1 VRLIGGPATVGVVIV
16 IVSGDDTPIEFIAI
30 ILNVYVVVGNK
41 SANTYVVVDA
51 FVSANKLPGDP
62 VIL

>member
-1 VRLIGGPATVGVVIV
+1 MGVVMV
-16 IVSGDDTPIEFIAI
+16 IVSGDDRPPSFIAKT
-30 ILNVYVVVGNK
+30 LNVYTVVGNK
-41 SANTYVVVDA
+41 SLNTYVVVDA